1 MEEGFSVK
9 DAAEFQDY
17 SGRVGLS
24 NQNTASSRKAALLQV
39 LGNLEPTEQQDV
51 RKIDLDLAFTKW
63 VNKSSTKYTPASMQV
78 YQSRMKTA
86 VADFLRYKADPTGYK
101 PSTPPVSRTNSAKA
115 TAKERGRDTRDARS
129 SPEDSAQT
137 RVASPGTL
145 TFSVPIRSGVTAALT
160 ITGIPA
166 DFTTAEATRT
176 SKLVT
181 TLLDTMLAASAA
193 QGQ

>member
-1 MEEGFSVK
+1 MDSGFSVT
-9 DAAEFQDY
+9 DAAAFQDY

-24 NQNTASSRKAALLQV
+24 NQNTASSRKAAVVQI
-39 LGNLEPTEQQDV
+39 LGNLEPEEQQDV
-51 RKIDLDLAFTKW
+51 RNIDLDLAFTKW

-86 VADFLRYKADPTGYK
+86 IADFIRYKADPTAYK

-115 TAKERGRDTRDARS
+115 PAKERARDTRDARS
-129 SPEDSAQT
+129 IAEQSAQT
-137 RVASPGTL
+137 KVASPGTL
-145 TFSVPIRSGVTAALT
+145 TFSVPIRQGVTATLA

-166 DFTTAEATRT
+166 EFTAAEAART

-193 QGQ
+193 QE